1 MASKTIVLISGANQ
15 GLGYEM
21 CKKLATEQPDF
32 HILLASR
39 DAKKGHEAAAKLQHL
54 QGTVEAVQL
63 DISKDDSI
71 ETCVEWIE
79 TKYGHLDV
87 LINNAAISD
96 YSIRDEPTI
105 RAKMQKCFDTNVF
118 GTASLTDA
126 CVPLL
131 QKGTVPRIVFV
142 SSEMGSL
149 GNTLDPSFP
158 YYGAHYVSY
167 KASKSAVNMLGA
179 MYAVKHGKEG
189 FKVNVCCPGLRATN
203 FAGPISGRGG
213 DPEEGAINAC
223 RLAIMGVAGE
233 TGTFTNLEGTLP
245 W

>member
-1 MASKTIVLISGANQ
+1 MASKTIVLVSGANQ

-32 HILLASR
+32 HILVASR
-39 DAKKGHEAAAKLQHL
+39 DDKRGREAAATLQDL

-63 DISKDDSI
+63 DISKDNSI
-71 ETCVEWIE
+71 EACVKWID
-79 TKYGHLDV
+79 TKFGRLDV

-96 YSIRDEPTI
+96 YSVRDEPTI
-105 RAKMQKCFDTNVF
+105 RAMMQKCFDTNVF

-142 SSEMGSL
+142 SSEMGSV
-149 GNTLDPSFP
+149 GNTLDPKFP

-179 MYAVKHGKEG
+179 MYAVKHGKDG

-203 FAGPISGRGG
+203 FAGPLSGTGG

-223 RLAIMGVAGE
+223 RLATVGADGE
-233 TGTFTNLEGTLP
+233 MGTFTNLEGTLP

>member
-1 MASKTIVLISGANQ
+1 MASKTIVLVSGANQ

-32 HILLASR
+32 HILVASR
-39 DAKKGHEAAAKLQHL
+39 DETRGREAAAKLQDL
-54 QGTVEAVQL
+54 KGIVEAVQL
-63 DISKDDSI
+63 DISKEKSI
-71 ETCVEWIE
+71 EACVKWID
-79 TKYGHLDV
+79 TKFGRLDV

-96 YSIRDEPTI
+96 YSVRDEPTI

-142 SSEMGSL
+142 SSEMGSV
-149 GNTLDPSFP
+149 GNTLDPKFP

-179 MYAVKHGKEG
+179 MYAVKHGKDG

-203 FAGPISGRGG
+203 FAGPLSGTGG
-213 DPEEGAINAC
+213 DPGEGAINAC
-223 RLAIMGVAGE
+223 RLATVGADGE
-233 TGTFTNLEGTLP
+233 MGTFTNLEGTLP

>member
-1 MASKTIVLISGANQ
+1 MTSKTIVLVSGANQ

-39 DAKKGHEAAAKLQHL
+39 DEAKGEEAATKLQHL

-63 DISKDDSI
+63 DISNDDSI
-71 ETCVEWIE
+71 ETCVKWIE
-79 TKYGHLDV
+79 TTFGHLDV

-96 YSIRDEPTI
+96 YAIRDEPTI
-105 RAKMQKCFDTNVF
+105 RAQMQRCFDTNVF

-142 SSEMGSL
+142 SSEMGSV
-149 GNTLDPSFP
+149 GNTLDPKFP

-167 KASKSAVNMLGA
+167 KTSKSALNMLGA
-179 MYAVKHGKEG
+179 MYAVRYGKDG
-189 FKVNVCCPGLRATN
+189 FKVNLCCPGLRATN
-203 FAGPISGRGG
+203 FAGASSAIGG
-213 DPEEGAINAC
+213 NPEEGAINAC
-223 RLAIMGVAGE
+223 RLATIGANGE
-233 TGTFTNLEGTLP
+233 EGTFTNLEGTLP

>member
-21 CKKLATEQPDF
+21 CKKLATEQPNF
-32 HILLASR
+32 HILLAAR
-39 DAKKGHEAAAKLQHL
+39 DENKGREAAGALQHL
-54 QGTVEAVQL
+54 PGIVEPVQL
-63 DISKDDSI
+63 DISDDNSI
-71 ETCVEWIE
+71 ETCVKWIE
-79 TKYGHLDV
+79 TTFGHLDV

-126 CVPLL
+126 CIPLL
-131 QKGTVPRIVFV
+131 LKGTVPRIVFV
-142 SSEMGSL
+142 SSEMGSV

-179 MYAVKHGKEG
+179 MYAVKHGKDG

-203 FAGPISGRGG
+203 FAGPITARGG

-223 RLAIMGVAGE
+223 RLAAVGVDGE